1 MMSRLF
7 RWAAAIL
14 IGVSAAIIF
23 AALVSWPADLAW
35 EPTAPEVGDDPAA
48 WLAAREAEVDSG
60 IVPGTEKRILWQ
72 NAETRQRTPLAVVYL
87 HGFSASRQEIAP
99 VPKRL
104 AAELDANLFET
115 RLAGHGLS
123 NDRLA
128 NVRAED
134 WMRDVDEALAVGRR
148 LGERI
153 LLIGTS
159 SGATLALARM
169 AAGTAPEVAALVMLS
184 PNFGPADPS
193 ADLLIAPGGP
203 LLGRL
208 LVGENRSFEPANA
221 AHERYWTTTYP
232 MSAVVEVM
240 RLVNAV
246 RASLPLALEVPLLV
260 LVSEED
266 RVIDVERALDALS
279 VIEAPA
285 RRILSVQSAGP
296 GRHILAGD
304 ILSPGQTSITVT
316 RIRAFVEDH
325 VRNGDGAGGG
335 L

>member
-1 MMSRLF
+1 MVRLL
-7 RWAAAIL
+7 RWAGTIL
-14 IGVSAAIIF
+14 IGVSLTIVLL
-23 AALVSWPADLAW
+23 ALVTWPADLAYV
-35 EPTAPEVGDDPAA
+35 PSGVQVGDDPVAY
-48 WLAAREAEVDSG
+48 LAEREAQVTSG

-72 NAETRQRTPLAVVYL
+72 NAETRERTPLAVIYL

-104 AAELDANLFET
+104 AADLDANLFET
-115 RLAGHGLS
+115 RLAGHGLER
-123 NDRLA
+123 DRLA
-128 NVRAED
+128 NVSAED

-148 LGERI
+148 LGERVV
-153 LLIGTS
+153 LIGTS
-159 SGATLALARM
+159 SGATLALARL
-169 AAGTAPEVAALVMLS
+169 AAGNAPDIAALVLLS
-184 PNFGPADPS
+184 PNLGPADPS
-193 ADLLIAPGGP
+193 ADLLVGPGGP

-240 RLVNAV
+240 RLVSAV
-246 RASLPLALEVPLLV
+246 RASLPLTLDVPLLV

-279 VIEAPA
+279 AIEAPA
-285 RRILSVQSAGP
+285 RRILSVESDGP
-296 GRHILAGD
+296 ARHIPAGD

-316 RIRAFVEDH
+316 RIRAFIEDH
-325 VRNGDGAGGG
+325 VNGGAPGGG